1 MKKATLATLKSFV
14 KRNRESLLV
23 KVRSSF
29 DGMVDCVMPVED
41 NDFSPA
47 LDTERCTRSTLGIH
61 GVWLVLGGRD
71 YITRIETDDLVG
83 LEVTN
88 SCGSFSVAVP
98 KQA

>member
-1 MKKATLATLKSFV
+1 MKKATRATLKSFI
-14 KRNRESLLV
+14 KKNRAELLI
-23 KVRSSF
+23 KVGSTF

-47 LDTERCTRSTLGIH
+47 LDTDRCTSNTLGVH

-83 LEVTN
+83 LRVSN
-88 SCGSFSVAVP
+88 CCGDFSVAIN
-98 KQA
+98 K